1 MCLSNK
7 WKIPQQKKENYFSSL
22 LQTKP
27 SMSVIVQ
34 KIQFRICLRGTFSHL
49 FRKKCGFYLVICDVW
64 QWLKQQFIWLMH
76 LQMHAATHC
85 RKSLNTKGHKC
96 IQKLLGRSFVFK
108 LSNSSPA
115 HGRILMLVTA
125 MEVLPEKLIFMLCKQ
140 VD

>member
-1 MCLSNK
+1 MDINFQKGEPEFLLFYLCVFLTNGRFHSR
-7 WKIPQQKKENYFSSL
+7 KKENYFSSL

-34 KIQFRICLRGTFSHL
+34 KIQFRICLRWTFSHL
-49 FRKKCGFYLVICDVW
+49 FRKKCGFHFVICDVW

-76 LQMHAATHC
+76 LQMHATTDC
-85 RKSLNTKGHKC
+85 RKSLNIKGHKC

-115 HGRILMLVTA
+115 HSRILQSW
-125 MEVLPEKLIFMLCKQ
+125 C
-140 VD
+140 